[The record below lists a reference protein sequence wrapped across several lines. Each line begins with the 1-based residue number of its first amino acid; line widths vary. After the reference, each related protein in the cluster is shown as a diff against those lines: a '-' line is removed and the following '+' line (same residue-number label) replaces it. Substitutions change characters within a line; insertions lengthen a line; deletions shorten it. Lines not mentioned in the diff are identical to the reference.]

1 MRYKKGSAVNSKGVL
16 KAFMKYLIIGLGN
29 PGVEYELTRH
39 NIGFL
44 ILDRLA
50 DQKKIKFEQGRY
62 GFWTLLKH
70 KGRSIYLLKPSTFI
84 NLSGRA
90 VNYWMQYLKVAKPN
104 MMVIT
109 DDLALPYGKLRMRQK
124 GSAGGHNGLKNIEE
138 LIGGQDYLRLRFGV
152 GDDYRRGRQ
161 IDYVLSPFNQK
172 EMEALISDMDCA
184 IDAALTFCTQ
194 GIENAMNQFN
204 G

>member
-1 MRYKKGSAVNSKGVL
+1 
-16 KAFMKYLIIGLGN
+16 MKYLIIGLGN

-90 VNYWMQYLKVAKPN
+90 VNYWMHYLKVAKPN

-138 LIGGQDYLRLRFGV
+138 LIGGHDYLRLRFGV

>member
-1 MRYKKGSAVNSKGVL
+1 
-16 KAFMKYLIIGLGN
+16 MKHLIVGLGN

-50 DQKKIKFEQGRY
+50 DLKKIKFENGKY
-62 GFWTLLKH
+62 GFWALFKDR
-70 KGRSIYLLKPSTFI
+70 GRSIYLLKPTTFM

-90 VNYWMQYLKVAKPN
+90 VNYWIRDLRISKQNTL
-104 MMVIT
+104 VIT
-109 DDLALPYGKLRMRQK
+109 DDLALPYGKLRIKPK
-124 GSAGGHNGLKNIEE
+124 GSSGGHNGLKNIEAMT
-138 LIGGQDYLRLRFGV
+138 GGQDYPRLRFGV
-152 GDDYRRGRQ
+152 GNDFSRGTQ
-161 IDYVLSPFNQK
+161 INYVLSSFNK
-172 EMEALISDMDCA
+172 TETKMLTLKIDFA
-184 IDAALTFCTQ
+184 IDSLLTFCTQ

>member
-1 MRYKKGSAVNSKGVL
+1 
-16 KAFMKYLIIGLGN
+16 MKYLIIGLGN

-50 DQKKIKFEQGRY
+50 EQKKIKFEQGRY

-70 KGRSIYLLKPSTFI
+70 KGRSIYLLKPSTFM

-90 VNYWMQYLKVAKPN
+90 VNYWMQYLKVAKPH

-124 GSAGGHNGLKNIEE
+124 GSAGGHNGLKNIEK

-152 GDDYRRGRQ
+152 GDDYSQGRQ

-184 IDAALTFCTQ
+184 IDAVLTFCTQ

>member
-1 MRYKKGSAVNSKGVL
+1 
-16 KAFMKYLIIGLGN
+16 MKHLIVGLGN

-50 DQKKIKFEQGRY
+50 ELRKIKFQKGKY
-62 GFWTLLKH
+62 GFWTLFKH
-70 KGRSIYLLKPSTFI
+70 RGKSIYLLKPTTFM

-90 VNYWMQYLKVAKPN
+90 VNYWIKELRISKQNTLI
-104 MMVIT
+104 IT
-109 DDLALPYGKLRMRQK
+109 DDLALPYGKLRIKPK

-138 LIGGQDYLRLRFGV
+138 LIGGRDYPRLRFGV
-152 GDDYRRGRQ
+152 GNDFSRGTQ
-161 IDYVLSPFNQK
+161 INYVLSSFNK
-172 EMEALISDMDCA
+172 TETKMLTLKIDFA
-184 IDAALTFCTQ
+184 IDSLLTFCTQ

>member
-1 MRYKKGSAVNSKGVL
+1 
-16 KAFMKYLIIGLGN
+16 MKYLIIGLGN

-90 VNYWMQYLKVAKPN
+90 VNYWMHYLKVAKPN

-194 GIENAMNQFN
+194 GIENTMNQFN

>member
-1 MRYKKGSAVNSKGVL
+1 
-16 KAFMKYLIIGLGN
+16 MKYLIIGLGN

-44 ILDRLA
+44 ILDQLA

-90 VNYWMQYLKVAKPN
+90 VNYWMQYLKVAKPH

-124 GSAGGHNGLKNIEE
+124 GSAGGHNGLKNIEK

-152 GDDYRRGRQ
+152 GDDYSQGRQ

>member
-1 MRYKKGSAVNSKGVL
+1 
-16 KAFMKYLIIGLGN
+16 MKYLIVGLGN

-70 KGRSIYLLKPSTFI
+70 KGRSIYLLKPTTFM

-90 VNYWMQYLKVAKPN
+90 VHYWMQDLKVAKQHI
-104 MMVIT
+104 MIIT

-138 LIGGQDYLRLRFGV
+138 LIGGQNYPRLRFGV
-152 GDDYRRGRQ
+152 GDDYSQGRQ

-172 EMEALISDMDCA
+172 EMEALVLDMDCA
-184 IDAALTFCTQ
+184 IDAALIFCTQ

>member
-1 MRYKKGSAVNSKGVL
+1 
-16 KAFMKYLIIGLGN
+16 MKYLIIGLGN

-70 KGRSIYLLKPSTFI
+70 KGRSIYLLKPSTFM

-124 GSAGGHNGLKNIEE
+124 GSTGGHNGLKNIEE

-152 GDDYRRGRQ
+152 GDDYRHGRQ

-172 EMEALISDMDCA
+172 ELEALISDMDCA
-184 IDAALTFCTQ
+184 IDATLTFCTQ

>member
-1 MRYKKGSAVNSKGVL
+1 
-16 KAFMKYLIIGLGN
+16 MKYLIIGLGN

-70 KGRSIYLLKPSTFI
+70 KGRSIYLLKPSTFM

-138 LIGGQDYLRLRFGV
+138 LIGGQDYLKTKV
-152 GDDYRRGRQ
+152 WSGR
-161 IDYVLSPFNQK
+161 
-172 EMEALISDMDCA
+172 
-184 IDAALTFCTQ
+184 
-194 GIENAMNQFN
+194 
-204 G
+204 

>member
-1 MRYKKGSAVNSKGVL
+1 
-16 KAFMKYLIIGLGN
+16 MKYLIVGLGN

-90 VNYWMQYLKVAKPN
+90 VNYWMHYLKVAKPN

>member
-1 MRYKKGSAVNSKGVL
+1 
-16 KAFMKYLIIGLGN
+16 MKYLIIGLGN

-50 DQKKIKFEQGRY
+50 EQKKIKFEQGRY

-70 KGRSIYLLKPSTFI
+70 KGRSIYLLKPSTFM

-90 VNYWMQYLKVAKPN
+90 VNYWMQYLKIGKSN

>member
-1 MRYKKGSAVNSKGVL
+1 
-16 KAFMKYLIIGLGN
+16 MKYLIIGLGN

-50 DQKKIKFEQGRY
+50 EQKKIKFEQGRY

-70 KGRSIYLLKPSTFI
+70 KGRSIYLLKPSTFM

-90 VNYWMQYLKVAKPN
+90 VNYWMQYLKIGKPN

-124 GSAGGHNGLKNIEE
+124 GSAGGHNGLKNIEK

-152 GDDYRRGRQ
+152 GDDYSQGRQ

-184 IDAALTFCTQ
+184 IDAVLTFCTQ

>member
-1 MRYKKGSAVNSKGVL
+1 
-16 KAFMKYLIIGLGN
+16 MKYLIIGLGN

-44 ILDRLA
+44 ILDQLA

-70 KGRSIYLLKPSTFI
+70 KGRSIYLLKPSTFM

-90 VNYWMQYLKVAKPN
+90 VNYWMQYLKIGKPN

-124 GSAGGHNGLKNIEE
+124 GSAGGHNGLKNIEK

-152 GDDYRRGRQ
+152 GDDYSQGRQ

-184 IDAALTFCTQ
+184 IDAVLTFCTQ

>member
-1 MRYKKGSAVNSKGVL
+1 
-16 KAFMKYLIIGLGN
+16 MKYLIIGLGN

-50 DQKKIKFEQGRY
+50 DQKKIKFEQGRH
-62 GFWTLLKH
+62 GFWALLKH
-70 KGRSIYLLKPSTFI
+70 KGRSIYLLKPTTFM

-90 VNYWMQYLKVAKPN
+90 VHYWMQDLKVAKPKTL
-104 MMVIT
+104 VIT
-109 DDLALPYGKLRMRQK
+109 DDLALPYGKLRMKPK
-124 GSAGGHNGLKNIEE
+124 GSSGGHNGLKNIEE
-138 LIGGQDYLRLRFGV
+138 LIGGQDYPRLRFGV
-152 GDDYRRGRQ
+152 GDDYSQGRQ

-172 EMEALISDMDCA
+172 EMEALILDMDCA

>member
-1 MRYKKGSAVNSKGVL
+1 
-16 KAFMKYLIIGLGN
+16 MKYLIIGLGN

-90 VNYWMQYLKVAKPN
+90 VDYWMHYLKVAKPN

>member
-1 MRYKKGSAVNSKGVL
+1 
-16 KAFMKYLIIGLGN
+16 MKYLIIGLGN

-90 VNYWMQYLKVAKPN
+90 VNYWMHYLKVAKPN

-138 LIGGQDYLRLRFGV
+138 LIGGQDYLRLRVGV

>member
-1 MRYKKGSAVNSKGVL
+1 
-16 KAFMKYLIIGLGN
+16 
-29 PGVEYELTRH
+29 
-39 NIGFL
+39 
-44 ILDRLA
+44 
-50 DQKKIKFEQGRY
+50 
-62 GFWTLLKH
+62 
-70 KGRSIYLLKPSTFI
+70 
-84 NLSGRA
+84 
-90 VNYWMQYLKVAKPN
+90 

>member
-1 MRYKKGSAVNSKGVL
+1 
-16 KAFMKYLIIGLGN
+16 MKYLIIGLGN

-50 DQKKIKFEQGRY
+50 EQKKIKFEQGRY

-90 VNYWMQYLKVAKPN
+90 VNYWMHYLKVAKPN

>member
-1 MRYKKGSAVNSKGVL
+1 
-16 KAFMKYLIIGLGN
+16 MKYLIIGLGN

-44 ILDRLA
+44 ILDQLA

-70 KGRSIYLLKPSTFI
+70 KGRSIYLLKPSTFM

-90 VNYWMQYLKVAKPN
+90 VNYWMQYLKVAKPH

-124 GSAGGHNGLKNIEE
+124 GSAGGHNGLKNIEK

-152 GDDYRRGRQ
+152 GDDYSQGRQ

-184 IDAALTFCTQ
+184 IDAVLTFCTQ

>member
-1 MRYKKGSAVNSKGVL
+1 M
-16 KAFMKYLIIGLGN
+16 
-29 PGVEYELTRH
+29 
-39 NIGFL
+39 
-44 ILDRLA
+44 
-50 DQKKIKFEQGRY
+50 
-62 GFWTLLKH
+62 
-70 KGRSIYLLKPSTFI
+70 

-90 VNYWMQYLKVAKPN
+90 VHYWMQDLKVAKQN
-104 MMVIT
+104 IMIIT

-138 LIGGQDYLRLRFGV
+138 LIGGQNYQRLRFGV
-152 GDDYRRGRQ
+152 GDDYSQGRQ

-172 EMEALISDMDCA
+172 EMEALVLDMDCA
-184 IDAALTFCTQ
+184 IDAALIFCTQ

>member
-1 MRYKKGSAVNSKGVL
+1 
-16 KAFMKYLIIGLGN
+16 MKYLIIGLGN

-70 KGRSIYLLKPSTFI
+70 KGRSIYLLKPSTFM

-90 VNYWMQYLKVAKPN
+90 VNYWMQYLKVAKPH

-124 GSAGGHNGLKNIEE
+124 GSAGGHNGLKNIER
-138 LIGGQDYLRLRFGV
+138 INRWPRLSQTKV
-152 GDDYRRGRQ
+152 WSGR
-161 IDYVLSPFNQK
+161 
-172 EMEALISDMDCA
+172 
-184 IDAALTFCTQ
+184 
-194 GIENAMNQFN
+194 
-204 G
+204 

>member
-1 MRYKKGSAVNSKGVL
+1 
-16 KAFMKYLIIGLGN
+16 MKHLIIGLGN

-50 DQKKIKFEQGRY
+50 DLKKIKFKNGKY
-62 GFWTLLKH
+62 GFWTLFKH
-70 KGRSIYLLKPSTFI
+70 RGRSIYLLKPTTFM

-90 VNYWMQYLKVAKPN
+90 VNYLIKDLKISKQKTLA
-104 MMVIT
+104 IT
-109 DDLALPYGKLRMRQK
+109 DDIALPYGKLRIRPK
-124 GSAGGHNGLKNIEE
+124 GSAGGHNGLKNIED
-138 LIGGQDYLRLRFGV
+138 LIGGQDYPRLRFGV
-152 GDDYRRGRQ
+152 GNDFNRGTQ
-161 IDYVLSPFNQK
+161 KNYVISTFNKPEINIITLKIDS
-172 EMEALISDMDCA
+172 A
-184 IDAALTFCTQ
+184 INCLLTFCTQ

>member
-1 MRYKKGSAVNSKGVL
+1 
-16 KAFMKYLIIGLGN
+16 MKYLIIGLGN

-90 VNYWMQYLKVAKPN
+90 VNYWMHYLKVAKPN

>member
-1 MRYKKGSAVNSKGVL
+1 
-16 KAFMKYLIIGLGN
+16 MKHLIVGLGN
-29 PGVEYELTRH
+29 PGLEYELTRH

-50 DQKKIKFEQGRY
+50 DQKKVEFQKGKY

-70 KGRSIYLLKPSTFI
+70 RGRSIYLLKPTTFM

-90 VNYWMQYLKVAKPN
+90 VNYWIQDLKVAKQN
-104 MMVIT
+104 TLVIT
-109 DDLALPYGKLRMRQK
+109 DDLALPYGKLRIRPK

-138 LIGGQDYLRLRFGV
+138 LIGGQDYPRLRFGV
-152 GDDYRRGRQ
+152 GNDFNRGRQ
-161 IDYVLSPFNQK
+161 INYVLSSFNQTEIQMLTLK
-172 EMEALISDMDCA
+172 IDFA
-184 IDAALTFCTQ
+184 IDSLLTFCTQ
-194 GIENAMNQFN
+194 GIENTMNQFN

>member
-1 MRYKKGSAVNSKGVL
+1 
-16 KAFMKYLIIGLGN
+16 MKHLIVGLGN
-29 PGVEYELTRH
+29 PGVEYEFTRH

-50 DQKKIKFEQGRY
+50 DLKNIKFENGKY
-62 GFWTLLKH
+62 GFWTLFKH
-70 KGRSIYLLKPSTFI
+70 RGKSIYLLKPTTFM

-90 VNYWMQYLKVAKPN
+90 VNYWIKELKISKQN
-104 MMVIT
+104 TLVIT
-109 DDLALPYGKLRMRQK
+109 DDLALPYGKLRIKPK

-138 LIGGQDYLRLRFGV
+138 LIGGRDYPRLRFGV
-152 GDDYRRGRQ
+152 GNDFSRGTQ
-161 IDYVLSPFNQK
+161 IKYVLSSFNK
-172 EMEALISDMDCA
+172 TETKMLELKIDLA
-184 IDAALTFCTQ
+184 IDSLLTFCTQ